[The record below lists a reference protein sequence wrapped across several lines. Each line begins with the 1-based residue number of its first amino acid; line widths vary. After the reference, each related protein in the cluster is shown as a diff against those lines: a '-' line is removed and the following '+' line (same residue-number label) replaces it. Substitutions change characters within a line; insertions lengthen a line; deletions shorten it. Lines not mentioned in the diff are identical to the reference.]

1 MIGRRNKND
10 RRSLF
15 NSSAWICLPLGA
27 LMVLFS
33 ATALPAGEDP
43 IYDMCQSQSERP
55 GPWCYQEAVEQ
66 RNQPELCE
74 NILKYWPRAD
84 GVHGWCYYQLA
95 MKNKDCSLCDKIHK
109 ADIKTMCKRDLCE

>member
-1 MIGRRNKND
+1 
-10 RRSLF
+10 
-15 NSSAWICLPLGA
+15 
-27 LMVLFS
+27 MVV
-33 ATALPAGEDP
+33 PAEDDIFYLECKDHP
-43 IYDMCQSQSERP
+43 R

-95 MKNKDCSLCDKIHK
+95 MKNKDCSLCDKIRK
-109 ADIKTMCKRDLCE
+109 ADIKKMCRLDVCK